1 MDHPKNE
8 KEEQERDKLRQK
20 VVEDTGGILSY
31 FWPLHPIRL
40 GIDLLLA
47 ALRLIQPLAP
57 QLVPLVV
64 FSISLPVILFLSV
77 GSGYWVWKSVAVGW
91 ETEVFLQYGDEP
103 VPFAEV
109 ALPSVVAQQPYD
121 ISLHLV
127 VPANEANFALGNFMA
142 SLTLMTPSNG
152 TIAAARKP
160 AIVLPPIAS
169 PWSFLYNRPGT
180 VDLNIPMLKDFVLGT
195 TRALA
200 RVELGRRD
208 QWKTLG
214 EGHGREVSVLS
225 GYIRGVVL
233 HHGLRGIISRFPL
246 ASAMAASVVFF
257 FIMFVG
263 MVACLMPAVEWHF
276 PSDADE
282 QPPPDDKM
290 RRRKRSRKRPE
301 GDEGAEKPRTKPTKR
316 TQSSGS
322 RSRTRGSV
330 RAYNLVPPWEADV
343 VPRQRDA
350 SEQEVKTEPE
360 EWESSLPPTPGI
372 AGSSESG
379 QARYEETPPM
389 RRRRPRTPQNEYYDE

>member
-1 MDHPKNE
+1 MESTKNE
-8 KEEQERDKLRQK
+8 NEEKERDKLRQK

-57 QLVPLVV
+57 QLVPLLV

-91 ETEVFLQYGDEP
+91 ETEIFLQYGDGP
-103 VPFAEV
+103 VPFSEV

-214 EGHGREVSVLS
+214 VGHGREVSVLS

-233 HHGLRGIISRFPL
+233 HHGVRGLISRFPL
-246 ASAMAASVVFF
+246 VSALAASVVFF

-276 PSDADE
+276 PSDSDE
-282 QPPPDDKM
+282 TPQADDKM
-290 RRRKRSRKRPE
+290 RRRRRSRRKTE
-301 GDEGAEKPRTKPTKR
+301 GEPDDQKPRTKVLQR
-316 TQSSGS
+316 THSSRSHSRARGS
-322 RSRTRGSV
+322 R
-330 RAYNLVPPWEADV
+330 E
-343 VPRQRDA
+343 A
-350 SEQEVKTEPE
+350 SEQDVKTDPE
-360 EWESSLPPTPGI
+360 GEDEWAGI
-372 AGSSESG
+372 AGTSEPGRPSYG
-379 QARYEETPPM
+379 ETPPM
-389 RRRRPRTPQNEYYDE
+389 RRRLPRTPQAQELEE

>member
-1 MDHPKNE
+1 MEPPRNE
-8 KEEQERDKLRQK
+8 KEEQERDQLRQK

-57 QLVPLVV
+57 QLVPLLV

-91 ETEVFLQYGDEP
+91 ETEVFLQYGDGP

-121 ISLHLV
+121 ISLHLI

-142 SLTLMTPSNG
+142 SLTLMNPSNG

-233 HHGLRGIISRFPL
+233 HHGLRGVISRFPL

-282 QPPPDDKM
+282 QPQADDKM
-290 RRRKRSRKRPE
+290 RRRRRSRKRPE
-301 GDEGAEKPRTKPTKR
+301 GEAGDEKPRTKPSKR
-316 TQSSGS
+316 AQNSGS
-322 RSRTRGSV
+322 RSRTRGS
-330 RAYNLVPPWEADV
+330 
-343 VPRQRDA
+343 RDA

-360 EWESSLPPTPGI
+360 EWDSSLPPTPGV

-379 QARYEETPPM
+379 QARYDETPPM
-389 RRRRPRTPQNEYYDE
+389 RRRRPRTPQDEYYDE